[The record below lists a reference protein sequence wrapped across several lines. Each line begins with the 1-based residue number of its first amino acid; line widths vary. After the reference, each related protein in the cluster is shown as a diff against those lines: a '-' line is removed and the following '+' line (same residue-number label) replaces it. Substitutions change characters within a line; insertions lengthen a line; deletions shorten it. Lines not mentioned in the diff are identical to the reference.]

1 MDAYATVIQDKDG
14 KKMKVEIIQSNDKS
28 ELDDL
33 INTCIQDRSVS
44 DIKLTT
50 TALQDNTIQYTAM
63 IMFRT

>member
-14 KKMKVEIIQSNDKS
+14 NKMKVEIIQSNDKS

-33 INTCIQDRSVS
+33 INTCIQDRNVS

-50 TALQDNTIQYTAM
+50 TALQDNTVQYTAM
-63 IMFRT
+63 IMFGT